1 MVNEGQLFVLS
12 NAAQQLSCINFSQQ
26 KILIMKKLIVPTAAL
41 LLFAAASNAQV
52 TQKQPVQAKPVT
64 ASHVSP
70 ITKPMAAKTT
80 SPTVA
85 TTKTPAPA
93 KTNAIHKKHHPKKH
107 KAAAKKG

>member
-1 MVNEGQLFVLS
+1 MVNKGGLFVFS
-12 NAAQQLSCINFSQQ
+12 IVVYQLSCINFSQQ
-26 KILIMKKLIVPTAAL
+26 KILIMKKLIAPTAAL
-41 LLFAAASNAQV
+41 LFFAVASNAQV
-52 TQKQPVQAKPVT
+52 TQKQPVQTKPVT

-70 ITKPMAAKTT
+70 ITKPMVVKTT
-80 SPTVA
+80 SPAVA